1 MLRRQ
6 LLLEMAH
13 IIMPEGRP
21 NTYKIVGR
29 TEEEKDFE
37 DIGKP
42 ITENISAGDPHLYQY
57 EQHGFRCCRC
67 HLHSGSCQLPYKNSI
82 N

>member
-1 MLRRQ
+1 MLRKQ

-13 IIMPEGRP
+13 IIIPEGRP

-29 TEEEKDFE
+29 TEEEKVFE

-42 ITENISAGDPHLYQY
+42 ITENISAGDPHL
-57 EQHGFRCCRC
+57 RCCRC
-67 HLHSGSCQLPYKNSI
+67 HLHSGSCELPYKNSI